1 MVQSFIELVIKDE
14 LAGQQ
19 DPSKGLSLKNNASS
33 SAPIAMVDSITF
45 TTTISAGLTPKAA
58 FSPVGQAWQTR
69 YHTDI
74 EQYAGRQA

>member
-1 MVQSFIELVIKDE
+1 MRDNVRTFTISDSFGKLIAPANDDYFDFPQLGVDIEGSV
-14 LAGQQ
+14 
-19 DPSKGLSLKNNASS
+19 S
-33 SAPIAMVDSITF
+33 TF

-74 EQYAGRQA
+74 EQYAVRQA